1 MNTTLILWMYK
12 KQPRIE
18 TSVFGADFMAMKHG
32 METLCGIRYKLRMMG
47 ITIEGPSYIYGDNML
62 VIYNI
67 QQLEINL
74 SKKSNSIFYHAMRET
89 VAICELLTT
98 HIPIGENRANFLM
111 KSIYGRKQLYHLR
124 NLLYGIYD
132 NHILEHN

>member
-1 MNTTLILWMYK
+1 MNTTLIRWMYK

-32 METLCGIRYKLRMMG
+32 METLCGIQYKLRMMG

-67 QQLEINL
+67 QRLEINL
-74 SKKSNSIFYHAMRET
+74 SKNSNSIFYHAMRET

-98 HIPIGENRANFLM
+98 HIPIGENRANCFDE
-111 KSIYGRKQLYHLR
+111 I
-124 NLLYGIYD
+124 NLWKETEVS
-132 NHILEHN
+132 LEKPAIRYI